1 MLLGAVLIWSLNFS
15 ISKYALARFSPLAF
29 TAPRYALAGI
39 IFGAVAIRREKTLR
53 ILPSDIR
60 LVLTAAIVGIWLNQ
74 VAFIYALHLAG
85 AATVSLL
92 FGTAPILVALFAH
105 LSGVERLSRRAWFA
119 TALSSGG
126 VAILVVGSGGNL
138 SGSLGGVILC
148 LVSASTWAFY
158 SVALVPL
165 TQTYSPYRLSA
176 VLSLAG
182 AVPLLLSSTL
192 QLWHQDWASIGTAG
206 WLAFGYALVP
216 SYVLSNLVWFRA
228 IGVVGAP
235 RAALYINLEPVL
247 GALFALLLLS
257 EHISPL
263 EGVGGAVTATALLL
277 LPRGTRLGKGH
288 ASPEA
293 VEPAIDEATPAATTP
308 LS

>member
-15 ISKYALARFSPLAF
+15 ISKYALARFAPLAF

-39 IFGAVAIRREKTLR
+39 IFGAVAFRREKTLR

-60 LVLTAAIVGIWLNQ
+60 LVLTAAVVGIWLNQ

-105 LSGVERLSRRAWFA
+105 LSGIERLSRRAWFA
-119 TALSSGG
+119 TALSGG

-182 AVPLLLSSTL
+182 AVPLLLFVNTATV
-192 QLWHQDWASIGTAG
+192 ASGLGINRDGRLVGVRLRAG
-206 WLAFGYALVP
+206 AEL
-216 SYVLSNLVWFRA
+216 RA
-228 IGVVGAP
+228 
-235 RAALYINLEPVL
+235 LEP
-247 GALFALLLLS
+247 
-257 EHISPL
+257 
-263 EGVGGAVTATALLL
+263 
-277 LPRGTRLGKGH
+277 RLV
-288 ASPEA
+288 SRNR
-293 VEPAIDEATPAATTP
+293 
-308 LS
+308 SCRSS